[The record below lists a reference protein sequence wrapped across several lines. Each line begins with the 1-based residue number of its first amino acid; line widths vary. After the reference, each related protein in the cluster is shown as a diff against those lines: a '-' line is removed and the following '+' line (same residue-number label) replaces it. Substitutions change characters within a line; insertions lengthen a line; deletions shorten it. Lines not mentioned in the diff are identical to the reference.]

1 MGSFNDPPFFFAL
14 KAAEFDFPGDPHAR
28 LKPGGEGRRRDFCLR
43 LDLQI
48 FRLPQ
53 NIGTHSFRKVY
64 AVRLREKY
72 GSSAKVQRALAH
84 SSLAVTAVYAM
95 ADALLSDSQQRRE
108 RQRAQRRTVET

>member
-53 NIGTHSFRKVY
+53 NILVLSAGLLVKTSISSSQPIY
-64 AVRLREKY
+64 LLRPGPFY
-72 GSSAKVQRALAH
+72 HG
-84 SSLAVTAVYAM
+84 
-95 ADALLSDSQQRRE
+95 
-108 RQRAQRRTVET
+108 